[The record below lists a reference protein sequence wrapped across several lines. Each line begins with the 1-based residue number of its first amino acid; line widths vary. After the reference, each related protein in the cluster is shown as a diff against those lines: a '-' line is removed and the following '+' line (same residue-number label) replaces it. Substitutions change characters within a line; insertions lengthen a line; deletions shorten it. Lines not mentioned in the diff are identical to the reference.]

1 MVSMPDALLPL
12 FPLGL
17 VLLPNTP
24 LPLHIFEDRY
34 KEMINAVLAAGSE
47 FGVVLAA
54 GRGIMPVGCT
64 ATIEEVLQKYDD
76 GRMDIVTLGRRRF
89 AINSVNQD
97 FDYLRGDVSYF
108 DDEAPPA
115 PASLRDKAVEV
126 CRALPDNEPDAPEM
140 AASAAERNQADPQ
153 LSFQLARNISD
164 LEFRQQLLAMRSESE
179 RLAKLIAF
187 VPGYVEHAR
196 QAERLKEVAPKNGH
210 GKHPPG
216 LSGQTE
222 SSSSS

>member
-1 MVSMPDALLPL
+1 MVSMHDELLPL

-17 VLLPNTP
+17 VLLPNTS

-34 KEMINAVLAAGSE
+34 KLMIKVVLESGGE

-54 GRGIMPVGCT
+54 GRGLMPVGCT
-64 ATIEEVLQKYDD
+64 ATIEEVLQRYDD

-97 FDYLRGDVSYF
+97 LDYLRGDVAYF
-108 DDEAPPA
+108 DDEAPLAA
-115 PASLRDKAVEV
+115 PASLRDTAVEV
-126 CRALPDNEPDAPEM
+126 CRALPSRDRDEEPA
-140 AASAAERNQADPQ
+140 RVNDPQ
-153 LSFQLARNISD
+153 LSFQLARSIPD
-164 LEFRQQLLAMRSESE
+164 LEFRQQLLGMRSESE
-179 RLAKLIAF
+179 RLIKLIAF
-187 VPGYVEHAR
+187 VPGYIEHAR

-216 LSGQTE
+216 LNGGKQD
-222 SSSSS
+222 